1 MAKARRSR
9 GASVD
14 RRLPTGPVR
23 QYPRVARV
31 NEVLRQV
38 LAEAIERMA
47 DHDERL
53 DLLTITGVTADPD
66 FARAIVLFAS
76 LSDDARI
83 ALTEVR
89 PRLQALIA
97 SQVRLK
103 RTPQLVF
110 SLDPAV
116 ATGNRIE
123 EVLRLIRHD
132 EAEHSGEGDPE

>member
-1 MAKARRSR
+1 MAKTRRSP
-9 GASVD
+9 D
-14 RRLPTGPVR
+14 RRLPTGTVR

-38 LAEAIERMA
+38 LAEAIERLA
-47 DHDERL
+47 DHDERF

-76 LSDDARI
+76 LSDDART
-83 ALTEVR
+83 ALTEAR

-110 SLDPAV
+110 GLDPAV

-123 EVLRLIRHD
+123 EVLRQIR
-132 EAEHSGEGDPE
+132 AEGDEEDTE

>member
-1 MAKARRSR
+1 MAKTRRTQGR
-9 GASVD
+9 SVD
-14 RRLPTGPVR
+14 RRLPAGTVR

-38 LAEAIERMA
+38 LAEAIERLA

-53 DLLTITGVTADPD
+53 DLLTVTGVSADPD

-76 LSDDARI
+76 LSDDART
-83 ALTEVR
+83 ALSEVR

-97 SQVRLK
+97 GQVRLK

-110 SLDPAV
+110 ALDPAV

-123 EVLRLIRHD
+123 DVLRHLREDGD
-132 EAEHSGEGDPE
+132 EEGMP

>member
-1 MAKARRSR
+1 MAKARRTQGR
-9 GASVD
+9 SVD
-14 RRLPTGPVR
+14 RRLPAATVR

-38 LAEAIERMA
+38 LAEAIERLA

-53 DLLTITGVTADPD
+53 DLLTVTGVSADPD

-76 LSDDARI
+76 LSDDARV
-83 ALTEVR
+83 ALGEVR

-97 SQVRLK
+97 GQVRLK
-103 RTPQLVF
+103 RTPLLVF
-110 SLDPAV
+110 AVDPAV

-123 EVLRLIRHD
+123 DVLRHLRENGD
-132 EAEHSGEGDPE
+132 EEDMA